1 MAIER
6 DKILDAALALINE
19 VGLDQF
25 TTRRLAE
32 RLGVQQPALYWH
44 FKNKSALLDELN
56 DLILARFHKHRF
68 PGQGERWDAFT
79 MAHARSFRN
88 ALLSVRNGARINAGT
103 RPSAR
108 QFAEAERQLELY
120 VAAGFTP
127 EQALTIAIGVARYVV
142 GFVIEEQDERDRPD
156 EGSDWNGGDP
166 MAEVAAFPVLSAALT
181 PLLEAGV
188 INTESVFERG
198 LAYMLAGIRAS
209 LPGEK
214 KPARKPG
221 SSGKPRKKAAPTG
234 AGAPHAR

>member
-6 DKILDAALALINE
+6 EKILEAALALINE

-25 TTRRLAE
+25 TTRKLAE

-56 DLILARFHKHRF
+56 DLILARYHKHRF
-68 PGQGERWDAFT
+68 PAAGEGWAEFT
-79 MAHARSFRN
+79 VSHARSFRT

-103 RPSAR
+103 RPSTR

-127 EQALTIAIGVARYVV
+127 EHALTISIGVARYVV
-142 GFVIEEQDERDRPD
+142 GFVIEEQDERDRVD
-156 EGSDWNGGDP
+156 DGSDWNGGDP
-166 MAEVAAFPVLSAALT
+166 MAEVAPFPVLAEALK
-181 PLLEAGV
+181 PLLGEGT

-198 LAYMLAGIRAS
+198 LAYMVAGIRAS
-209 LPGEK
+209 LPTPAK
-214 KPARKPG
+214 KKSGAR
-221 SSGKPRKKAAPTG
+221 R
-234 AGAPHAR
+234 RR

>member
-142 GFVIEEQDERDRPD
+142 GFVIEEQDERDRVD
-156 EGSDWNGGDP
+156 DGSDWNGGDP
-166 MAEVAAFPVLSAALT
+166 LGEVAAFPILSAALQ
-181 PLLEAGV
+181 PLLETGT
-188 INTESVFERG
+188 INTEGVFERG
-198 LAYMLAGIRAS
+198 LGYLVAGARAS
-209 LPGEK
+209 LPTP
-214 KPARKPG
+214 KPSTRKSTAG
-221 SSGKPRKKAAPTG
+221 APRRKAAPKD
-234 AGAPHAR
+234 AARD